1 MRLRF
6 TGLLILLAGAVGLLV
21 RGRTALIPSS
31 RITALFRSFGLWFRQ
46 RRMKYG
52 IRIQINPQPDLPS
65 GEGMRQLL
73 PYTENGT
80 DLTGI
85 IEALTRFAPAVLV
98 FLVILF
104 LLAPLLSKKSRVFLA
119 RHSLKDFI
127 REIIAHF
134 RMLLGKKDGPED
146 DGILF
151 DRDNLHEV
159 RKQLAELGL
168 SRRDRARRK
177 EFGRV
182 SRSFLR
188 LIRWGKH
195 HGIVFTA
202 VSAPG
207 SYTQKLSQRIPA
219 HAEKLATIADCFEQA
234 VYSPLPLGKERLA
247 EYENAVR
254 TVIREKQGRS
264 KKIEAQRATAGDAQR
279 REPPASERIAGRCY
293 AVNLAYSVFPTIPS

>member
-1 MRLRF
+1 
-6 TGLLILLAGAVGLLV
+6 
-21 RGRTALIPSS
+21 
-31 RITALFRSFGLWFRQ
+31 
-46 RRMKYG
+46 
-52 IRIQINPQPDLPS
+52 
-65 GEGMRQLL
+65 
-73 PYTENGT
+73 
-80 DLTGI
+80 
-85 IEALTRFAPAVLV
+85 
-98 FLVILF
+98 
-104 LLAPLLSKKSRVFLA
+104 
-119 RHSLKDFI
+119 
-127 REIIAHF
+127 
-134 RMLLGKKDGPED
+134 MLLGKKDCPED

-151 DRDNLHEV
+151 DRDNLHDV
-159 RKQLAELGL
+159 RRQLAELGL

-177 EFGRV
+177 EFGRI

-279 REPPASERIAGRCY
+279 REPPASERVAGRCY

>member
-1 MRLRF
+1 VRLRF

-73 PYTENGT
+73 PYTEHGS

-85 IEALTRFAPAVLV
+85 IDALTRFAPAA
-98 FLVILF
+98 LVILVIIF
-104 LLAPLLSKKSRVFLA
+104 LLVPLLSKKYRVFLY

-279 REPPASERIAGRCY
+279 REPPASERVAGRCY

>member
-1 MRLRF
+1 
-6 TGLLILLAGAVGLLV
+6 
-21 RGRTALIPSS
+21 
-31 RITALFRSFGLWFRQ
+31 
-46 RRMKYG
+46 MKYG

-73 PYTENGT
+73 PYTEHGS

-85 IEALTRFAPAVLV
+85 IDALTRFAPAA
-98 FLVILF
+98 LVILVIIF
-104 LLAPLLSKKSRVFLA
+104 LLVPLLSKKYRVFLY

-254 TVIREKQGRS
+254 TVIREK
-264 KKIEAQRATAGDAQR
+264 
-279 REPPASERIAGRCY
+279 
-293 AVNLAYSVFPTIPS
+293 